1 MSEGEAGALGAREDS
16 GIFILAI
23 DGPAGA
29 GKSTT
34 AQRVAQALGFA
45 YLDSGAL
52 YRCVAL
58 AAVEAGV
65 VPDDDAAMAELL
77 TSLRVEA
84 TGDGRAMLLNG
95 RDVSEAIRAPQVSQ
109 AASRSS
115 ACPSVRRVLL
125 GWQRAAIRAPGTVIE
140 GRDIGTVV
148 FPRADL
154 KIFLDADPDERA
166 RRRSAELR
174 ETRCTDSDSSL
185 VGKVKAEMVERDRRD
200 STRTLAPLVAASD
213 AVVIDT
219 THAGLEQV
227 VARIVTEAVARGCAA
242 K

>member
-1 MSEGEAGALGAREDS
+1 MIESASD
-16 GIFILAI
+16 IFILAI

-34 AQRVAQALGFA
+34 SQRVARVLGFS

-65 VPDDDAAMAELL
+65 VPDDDAAMAALISTL
-77 TSLRVEA
+77 SVEPTA
-84 TGDGRAMLLNG
+84 DGRSFLLNG
-95 RDVSEAIRAPQVSQ
+95 RDVSEAIRAPEVSQ

-115 ACPSVRRVLL
+115 ACPSVRSALL
-125 GWQRAAIRAPGTVIE
+125 AWQRGAVRFPGTVVE

-148 FPRADL
+148 FPGADL
-154 KIFLDADPDERA
+154 KIYLDADPDERA
-166 RRRSAELR
+166 RRRSAELV
-174 ETRCTDSDSSL
+174 ETRTTDAESASL
-185 VGKVKAEMVERDRRD
+185 GKVKAEMAERDLRD
-200 STRTLAPLVAASD
+200 STRKVAPLAAASD

-219 THAGLEQV
+219 THSGLDQV
-227 VARIVTEAVARGCAA
+227 VARIVAEATARGRVA

>member
-1 MSEGEAGALGAREDS
+1 MKHSEAGAAGT
-16 GIFILAI
+16 FIVAI

-34 AQRVAQALGFA
+34 AQRVAEALGFS

-58 AAVEAGV
+58 AAVDAGV
-65 VPDDDAAMAELL
+65 SPADDEAMAALVS
-77 TSLRVEA
+77 SLRVEPTA
-84 TGDGRAMLLNG
+84 AGRGFLLGG
-95 RDVSEAIRAPQVSQ
+95 RDVSEAIRAPEVSQ
-109 AASRSS
+109 AASKSS
-115 ACPSVRRVLL
+115 ACPSVRRALL
-125 GWQRAAIRAPGTVIE
+125 AWQREGVRPPGTVVE

-148 FPRADL
+148 FPAADL

-166 RRRSAELR
+166 RRRSAELLK
-174 ETRCTDSDSSL
+174 TRGADAASAA
-185 VGKVKAEMVERDRRD
+185 VGKVKEEMAERDLRD
-200 STRTLAPLVAASD
+200 TTRKVAPLVAAPD

-219 THAGLEQV
+219 THAALEQV
-227 VARIVTEAVARGCAA
+227 VELIVAAAVARGRVA